1 MRRDR
6 ARYGVDGGYGG
17 IPIFFLAGAGLL
29 AGDRWAKRRDK
40 RLLGSLAK
48 IGAVAT
54 LGVAAS
60 YFYST
65 GPASCRYGKNCSTN
79 STCAAMSTCSTS
91 AVAGVPCSSRRPAGC
106 LRAAPPELTNRA
118 VERGEVDP
126 ARLTP
131 RIIDLPFDLFRNEW
145 MMTLKPVPDHVLRQ
159 IVDDIFIPLVTS

>member
-48 IGAVAT
+48 IGAVA
-54 LGVAAS
+54 
-60 YFYST
+60 
-65 GPASCRYGKNCSTN
+65 
-79 STCAAMSTCSTS
+79 
-91 AVAGVPCSSRRPAGC
+91 GVPCSSRRPAGC
-106 LRAAPPELTNRA
+106 LRAAPPEL
-118 VERGEVDP
+118 
-126 ARLTP
+126 
-131 RIIDLPFDLFRNEW
+131 
-145 MMTLKPVPDHVLRQ
+145 MTLKPVPDHVLRQ